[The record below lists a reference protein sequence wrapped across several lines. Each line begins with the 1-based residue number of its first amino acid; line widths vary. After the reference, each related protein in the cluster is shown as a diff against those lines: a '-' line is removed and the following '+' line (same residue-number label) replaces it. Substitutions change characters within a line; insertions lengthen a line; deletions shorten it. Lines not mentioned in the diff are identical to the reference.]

1 MDDRKITMSDQEW
14 DAFYESRGSR
24 FFKLE
29 QEILGAHG
37 EDQKTLFY
45 KIFDS
50 TTKLIQVIGVVA
62 GFGFTGLGYVEH
74 RSLFIAGE
82 FFLLVAIF
90 IGLLWTQK
98 IYRANLKN
106 SDKEV
111 DRVKNIFSERYSAFK
126 KIYDKALSDIKE
138 GKEKIEI
145 SALLINELM
154 EKNNNLMEKFILREK
169 KKNEWDPLFILMV
182 LFIAGAFGILISFVN
197 FEILAKYNF

>member
-14 DAFYESRGSR
+14 DAFYESQGSR
-24 FFKLE
+24 FFRLE

-62 GFGFTGLGYVEH
+62 GFGFTGLGYVEDI
-74 RSLFIAGE
+74 SLFIAGE

-106 SDKEV
+106 SDKVV
-111 DRVKNIFSERYSAFK
+111 DHVKNIFNERYSVFK

-138 GKEKIEI
+138 GNKKIEI
-145 SALLINELM
+145 SALWINELM
-154 EKNNNLMEKFILREK
+154 EKNNNLMEKFILKDK
-169 KKNEWDPLFILMV
+169 KKDEWDPLFILMV
-182 LFIAGAFGILISFVN
+182 LFVAGALGILISFVN
-197 FEILAKYNF
+197 F

>member
-1 MDDRKITMSDQEW
+1 MSDQDW
-14 DAFYESRGSR
+14 DVFYESQGSR

-37 EDQKTLFY
+37 DDQKTLFY

-62 GFGFTGLGYVEH
+62 GFGFTGLGYVEY
-74 RSLFIAGE
+74 RPLFIAGE

-106 SDKEV
+106 SDKEAV
-111 DRVKNIFSERYSAFK
+111 RVKNIFKERYSVFK
-126 KIYDKALSDIKE
+126 KIYDKAPSDIKE

-145 SALLINELM
+145 SAVLMNELM
-154 EKNNNLMEKFILREK
+154 EKDNDLMEKFISKEK
-169 KKNEWDPLFILMV
+169 KKEEWDPLFILMV
-182 LFIAGAFGILISFVN
+182 VFVAGALGILTSFVS
-197 FEILAKYNF
+197 FEIFVKAIH

>member
-1 MDDRKITMSDQEW
+1 MDDRKITMTDREW
-14 DAFYESRGSR
+14 DAFYESQGSR

-29 QEILGAHG
+29 QEVLSAHG
-37 EDQKTLFY
+37 DDQKTLFY

-74 RSLFIAGE
+74 LSLFIVGE

-111 DRVKNIFSERYSAFK
+111 SRVKGIFSERYSIFK

-145 SALLINELM
+145 SALLMNELM
-154 EKNNNLMEKFILREK
+154 EKNNDLMEKFILKEK
-169 KKNEWDPLFILMV
+169 KKEEWDPLFILMI
-182 LFIAGAFGILISFVN
+182 LFVSGALGILISFVS
-197 FEILAKYNF
+197 FEVFVKCF

>member
-1 MDDRKITMSDQEW
+1 MSDQDW
-14 DAFYESRGSR
+14 DVFYESKGSR

-29 QEILGAHG
+29 QEILGTHG
-37 EDQKTLFY
+37 EDKKTLFY

-62 GFGFTGLGYVEH
+62 GFGFTGLGYVEY
-74 RSLFIAGE
+74 RPLFIIGE

-106 SDKEV
+106 SNKEV
-111 DRVKNIFSERYSAFK
+111 NRVKDIFKERYSVFK

-145 SALLINELM
+145 SASLMNELM
-154 EKNNNLMEKFILREK
+154 EKDNDLMEKFISKEK
-169 KKNEWDPLFILMV
+169 KKEEWDPLFILIV
-182 LFIAGAFGILISFVN
+182 LFVAGALGILTSFVN
-197 FEILAKYNF
+197 FEVFVKAIY

>member
-1 MDDRKITMSDQEW
+1 MNDRKITMSDQEW
-14 DAFYESRGSR
+14 DAFYESQGSR

-62 GFGFTGLGYVEH
+62 GFGFTGLGYVEY

-82 FFLLVAIF
+82 FFLLVAILV
-90 IGLLWTQK
+90 GLLWTQK

-106 SDKEV
+106 SGEEV
-111 DRVKNIFSERYSAFK
+111 GCIKGIFSGRYSAFK

-145 SALLINELM
+145 SALSMNELM
-154 EKNNNLMEKFILREK
+154 EKNNDLMEKLILREK
-169 KKNEWDPLFILMV
+169 KKEEWDPLFILMV
-182 LFIAGAFGILISFVN
+182 LFVAGALGILTSFVS
-197 FEILAKYNF
+197 FEVFVK

>member
-1 MDDRKITMSDQEW
+1 M
-14 DAFYESRGSR
+14 
-24 FFKLE
+24 E
-29 QEILGAHG
+29 QEIIGAHG

-74 RSLFIAGE
+74 RSLFITGE

-98 IYRANLKN
+98 IYRENLKN

-111 DRVKNIFSERYSAFK
+111 DRVKNIFSERYFVFK

-138 GKEKIEI
+138 GKEKIEV
-145 SALLINELM
+145 SVLPINELM

-169 KKNEWDPLFILMV
+169 KKNEWDTLFILMV
-182 LFIAGAFGILISFVN
+182 LFVA
-197 FEILAKYNF
+197 